1 MKKIVTTLLI
11 LTLTFQ
17 FSSCKTEEKKITV
30 KKEVATAAFSL
41 DKANNSINWV
51 AYKTTDKIAVKGE
64 FKKVNITK
72 NGNGNTAKDAI
83 NNAEFS
89 IPVSS
94 IFSNLDD
101 RDYKLRKFFFGVM
114 DNTSLVS
121 GKLMLK
127 DETKGV
133 ASITM
138 NGVTAD
144 LPFTYTLEGK
154 VFNLNATMNLDHW
167 NAQNAVKSLNEICK
181 DLHKAADG
189 ISKTWSEVDINITS
203 TFK

>member
-1 MKKIVTTLLI
+1 LLKSYKNNIMKKIVTTLLI

-17 FSSCKTEEKKITV
+17 FSSCKTEEKKKTV

-133 ASITM
+133 A
-138 NGVTAD
+138 
-144 LPFTYTLEGK
+144 
-154 VFNLNATMNLDHW
+154 
-167 NAQNAVKSLNEICK
+167 
-181 DLHKAADG
+181 
-189 ISKTWSEVDINITS
+189 
-203 TFK
+203 